1 MGEVIFASSDLSY
14 RYEGADSDAVS
25 GVTLTISRGELVSV
39 VGPNG
44 SGKTTLLK
52 ILLGVIAPSVGGV
65 LIKGKESSAWT
76 RREMARLVGV
86 VPQREEPV
94 FPLRVRQAVMLGR
107 YPHLGPLQ
115 APRQTDVNAV
125 ELAMERCDVTH
136 LGERWVAT
144 LSSGE
149 WQRTRVARALAQDP
163 EALVLDEPTANLD
176 IRHEMEVFELAAQ
189 LTRDAGMAGILVTH
203 QVNLAARFSDRVV
216 VMDAGKAIAI
226 GEPSEVLSVE
236 TLERV
241 FNWPVALFS
250 WKGVQQ
256 FVPKREAE
264 F

>member
-1 MGEVIFASSDLSY
+1 
-14 RYEGADSDAVS
+14 
-25 GVTLTISRGELVSV
+25 
-39 VGPNG
+39 
-44 SGKTTLLK
+44 
-52 ILLGVIAPSVGGV
+52 
-65 LIKGKESSAWT
+65 
-76 RREMARLVGV
+76 MARLVGV

-107 YPHLGPLQ
+107 YPHLGPLA

-125 ELAMERCDVTH
+125 DLAMERCDVTH
-136 LGERWVAT
+136 LGERWIAT

-189 LTRDAGMAGILVTH
+189 LTRDAGMAGVLVTH

-216 VMDAGKAIAI
+216 VMDAGKVIAI
-226 GEPSEVLSVE
+226 GEPSEVLNVE

-250 WKGVQQ
+250 WKGVPQ
-256 FVPKREAE
+256 FVPKRKAE